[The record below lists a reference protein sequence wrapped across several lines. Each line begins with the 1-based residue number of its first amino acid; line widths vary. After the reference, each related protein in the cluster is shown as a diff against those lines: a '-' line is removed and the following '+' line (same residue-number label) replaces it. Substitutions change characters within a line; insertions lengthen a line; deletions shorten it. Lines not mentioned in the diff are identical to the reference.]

1 MRRKWLAVGGICL
14 FLILLCSILF
24 ANDDNKKTIIQGNSN
39 NYVAINDLKEE
50 YDNPDIIGAINI
62 LGTDISEILVQGE
75 DNDYYL
81 NHNLYNLKDVK
92 GATFLDYRINLD
104 SKKILIYGHN
114 SSSLEVPFKEL
125 ENYYDEEFYEKHK
138 YIEIVTNKKVK
149 KYEIFSVYVETS
161 NWDYMNIDFENEID
175 WYNHLKELN
184 EKSWYDTGVD
194 VSENDEVLILQT
206 CSHHKDYKNYDKKYL
221 LIIARG
227 I

>member
-1 MRRKWLAVGGICL
+1 M
-14 FLILLCSILF
+14 
-24 ANDDNKKTIIQGNSN
+24 
-39 NYVAINDLKEE
+39 
-50 YDNPDIIGAINI
+50 
-62 LGTDISEILVQGE
+62 
-75 DNDYYL
+75 
-81 NHNLYNLKDVK
+81 
-92 GATFLDYRINLD
+92 
-104 SKKILIYGHN
+104 
-114 SSSLEVPFKEL
+114 

-175 WYNHLKELN
+175 WYNHLKELK